1 MIETPK
7 NLTRNILLGML
18 AGFLIGALLYYF
30 QYIPEEYLPKF
41 LFNILYLISD
51 FFSKYIFNLGGAI
64 FINLLKM
71 LIIPLVF
78 FSLVSGISSLTSMKS
93 LGNISL
99 KTIGLYLSTTAIAV
113 SLSLIIG
120 ALFKPGSGYSNS
132 IEAPEKLPQ
141 GQGIFD
147 TILGIFPSN
156 IIEAMS
162 QNQMLAVVFF
172 SILFGIALNKTN
184 HLTGNFSTVFEKL
197 NTVFMQL
204 VIMIISFAPIGVF
217 CLIGKFVIVD
227 GLNIFQEAFKYV
239 ILLIFVLML
248 HLFFTY
254 SLILKLFTRL
264 NIFTFFKKM
273 KEVAIFAFST
283 SSSAATIP
291 VTLKTVENDLGVNKN
306 VSSFVVPVGATINM
320 DGTAIMQGMATIF
333 IAQMSGIDLTL
344 IQYVQVVILAVVTSI
359 GTAAVPSAGTITL
372 VIILQQ
378 FGLPLEAIGIILAV
392 DRILDMIRT
401 SVNVTGD
408 AAVACIVANSEDMLD
423 KNIFNK

>member
-18 AGFLIGALLYYF
+18 FGFVVGSLFFYLDIFSESLIAFIKAYV
-30 QYIPEEYLPKF
+30 
-41 LFNILYLISD
+41 
-51 FFSKYIFNLGGAI
+51 FNLGSAI
-64 FINLLKM
+64 FINLLKL
-71 LIIPLVF
+71 LIVPLVF
-78 FSLVSGISSLTSMKS
+78 FSLVSGISSLTSMTS
-93 LGNISL
+93 LGNITL
-99 KTIGLYLSTTAIAV
+99 KTITLYLSTTAIAV
-113 SLSLIIG
+113 SLSLIVGSI
-120 ALFKPGSGYSNS
+120 FKPGAGYSSN
-132 IEAPEKLPQ
+132 IEPPENLPE
-141 GQGIFD
+141 GQGIYE
-147 TILGIFPSN
+147 TILDIFPSN
-156 IIEAMS
+156 IIEAMA

-172 SILFGIALNKTN
+172 SILFGLALNKTN
-184 HLTGNFSTVFEKL
+184 HLTGNFSEAFEKL

-217 CLIGKFVIVD
+217 CLIGKFVITD
-227 GLNIFQEAFKYV
+227 GLDIFQEAFKYV
-239 ILLIFVLML
+239 ILLISVLMI
-248 HLFFTY
+248 HAFITY
-254 SLILKLFTRL
+254 SFILKIFTNL
-264 NIFTFFKKM
+264 NIWTFFKKM

-291 VTLKTVENDLGVNKN
+291 VTLKTVQDDLGVNKN
-306 VSSFVVPVGATINM
+306 VSSFVIPVGATINM

-392 DRILDMIRT
+392 DRILDMLRT

-408 AAVACIVANSEDMLD
+408 AAIACIVADSEGLLD
-423 KNIFNK
+423 RDIFNK